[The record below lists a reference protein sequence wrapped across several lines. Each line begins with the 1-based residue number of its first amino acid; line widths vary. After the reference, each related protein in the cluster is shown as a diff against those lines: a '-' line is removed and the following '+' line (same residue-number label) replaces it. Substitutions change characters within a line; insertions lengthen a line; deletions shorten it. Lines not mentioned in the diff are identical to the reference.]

1 MSTLKADTIVAADGT
16 SPVTLTKQSAAKA
29 WVNIQ
34 GGGTPASQDSLNV
47 ASLTDS
53 NTGEVFINFS
63 NSFSNNDFAE
73 SVSGQ
78 ITGTAGTGLYYTQ
91 SVATVTRTTGLSR
104 INHYENGTGT
114 DPSCYQSIIHGD
126 LA

>member
-63 NSFSNNDFAE
+63 NS
-73 SVSGQ
+73 SVIMILQNQCRGKLQ
-78 ITGTAGTGLYYTQ
+78 AQQEQVY
-91 SVATVTRTTGLSR
+91 
-104 INHYENGTGT
+104 
-114 DPSCYQSIIHGD
+114 IIHS
-126 LA
+126 LLQQ